1 MSHLAEMAEG
11 HTSTPSLRPRWWVL
25 ALLGLTLG
33 LVGGGLL
40 FRFIPDWLGGPR
52 FNGLLIQSPDP
63 VPNFTLTG
71 PDDQPVSLHDFRGQV
86 TLLYFGYTYCPDVC
100 PATMQTLAR
109 AREMLPARDRE
120 KMQVVM
126 VSVDPERDTPE
137 TLANYLA
144 YFDPTFIGLT
154 GDQEALLSATT
165 PLGIYFEKQE
175 VGSALSYLVDHTATV
190 AVVDQEGY
198 LRLIYPFN
206 TPAEAIAADV
216 RSLIRD

>member
-1 MSHLAEMAEG
+1 MSHLAKLSDG
-11 HTSTPSLRPRWWVL
+11 SPGRPQPRGWVL
-25 ALLGLTLG
+25 AVLGLTLG
-33 LVGGGLL
+33 LAVGALL
-40 FRFIPDWLGGPR
+40 FRFIPAWLGTPR
-52 FNGLLIQSPDP
+52 FNGILIQSPDP
-63 VPNFTLTG
+63 VPDFTLTG
-71 PDDQPVSLHDFRGQV
+71 PAGRPVSLHDFRGRV

-109 AREMLPARDRE
+109 AREMLPERDRDE
-120 KMQVVM
+120 MQVIM

-137 TLANYLA
+137 TLAAYLA

-154 GDQEALLSATT
+154 GDQAALVAATT

-206 TPAEAIAADV
+206 TPAEAIAADM
-216 RSLIRD
+216 RSLIH